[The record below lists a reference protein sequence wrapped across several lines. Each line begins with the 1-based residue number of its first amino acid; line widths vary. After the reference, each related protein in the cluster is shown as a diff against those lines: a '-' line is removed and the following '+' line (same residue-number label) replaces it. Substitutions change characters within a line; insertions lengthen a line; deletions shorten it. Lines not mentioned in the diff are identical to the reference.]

1 MAYAGARYAEST
13 RKQGKVL
20 SYMGVDQ
27 QTRRWVRVETW
38 GGKLVENLVQ
48 AVARDI
54 LRDKMLALNA
64 LGYDI
69 RAHVHDEVII
79 SVPWQEVGSERV
91 SAIMGAELPWTHG
104 LPLSAESYECEYY
117 QKD

>member
-1 MAYAGARYAEST
+1 MI
-13 RKQGKVL
+13 KVEKI
-20 SYMGVDQ
+20 
-27 QTRRWVRVETW
+27 ETYGWEAAIRGMRNPMNSWDKSDSHFEW

-69 RAHVHDEVII
+69 RAHVHDDVIL

-91 SAIMGAELPWTHG
+91 SAIMGAALPWTHG